1 MDCKK
6 IIEIANANGWLAKC
20 DDDGEGHVE
29 FSFEQHS
36 PLGEDVVVE
45 LDPCLPDQV
54 VAKVREYA
62 NDFDPDDHA
71 RMWIENSS
79 GRGVP
84 QSVRE
89 LIDDADAIKQM
100 LENLAQALEDLE
112 RNGCAS
118 CFVNTNEYTF
128 DVVDLIADHLGWA
141 ILSQADRVTGKI
153 TYLFSR
159 ITPLGDYFHFDVE
172 AHDALG
178 IVKGVRSYADD
189 FDTDDFARAKIT
201 DPDGPGIPNSIRALV
216 NEGDE
221 IKRML
226 TRLASAL
233 EHPEETHYTDH
244 LAKVE
249 WSIDD
254 AIDAAEEQGVTLTRE
269 QATAW
274 WIENQKWFAEQLTQT
289 GNEMLSNVDWAEEA
303 GEPVAEEG
311 DPDA

>member
-29 FSFEQHS
+29 FSFRQHS

-54 VAKVREYA
+54 VAKIREYA

-71 RMWIENSS
+71 RMWIENSD

-89 LIDDADAIKQM
+89 LIDDAEEIKQM
-100 LENLAQALEDLE
+100 LENLAHALEELE
-112 RNGCAS
+112 TNDHAS
-118 CFVNTNEYTF
+118 CFTNTNEYTF
-128 DVVDLIADHLGWA
+128 DVVNLIADHLGWVF
-141 ILSQADRVTGKI
+141 LSQTDRVTGKI

-159 ITPLGDYFHFDVE
+159 ITPLGYYFHFDVE

-189 FDTDDFARAKIT
+189 FDTDDFAHAKIA
-201 DPDGPGIPNSIRALV
+201 DPNGLGIPISIRALV
-216 NEGDE
+216 NEADE
-221 IKRML
+221 VKSL
-226 TRLASAL
+226 LERLASAL

-254 AIDAAEEQGVTLTRE
+254 AVAAAEEQGVTLTRE

-274 WIENQKWFAEQLTQT
+274 WIANQKWFAEQLTQT
-289 GNEMLSNVDWAEEA
+289 GNDMLSNVDWAEVA
-303 GEPVAEEG
+303 GESDEKED

>member
-1 MDCKK
+1 MEQNK
-6 IIEIANANGWLAKC
+6 ILEIANEYGWTANC
-20 DDDGEGHVE
+20 DNDGEGHVE
-29 FSFEQHS
+29 FSFRQHS

-54 VAKVREYA
+54 VAKIREYA

-71 RMWIENSS
+71 RMWIEHSD

-89 LIDDADAIKQM
+89 LIDDAEEIKQM
-100 LENLAQALEDLE
+100 LESLACALEDLDRE
-112 RNGCAS
+112 NRRS
-118 CFVNTNEYTF
+118 CPAKGIEHTF
-128 DVVDLIADHLGWA
+128 DLINHIADYLGWA
-141 ILSQADRVTGKI
+141 TLSQTDRVTGKI
-153 TYLFSR
+153 TCLFSQ
-159 ITPLGDYFHFDVE
+159 ISPTGDYFHFSV
-172 AHDALG
+172 DANDAIG
-178 IVKGVRSYADD
+178 IVKGVRNYADG

-221 IKRML
+221 VKRML
-226 TRLASAL
+226 ERLAFAL
-233 EHPEETHYTDH
+233 DHPEHTQYMDH

-254 AIDAAEEQGVTLTRE
+254 AIAAADEQGVTLSRE

-274 WIENQKWFAEQLTQT
+274 WIENQKWFAEALTQN
-289 GNEMLSNVDWAEEA
+289 GNDMLANVDWAEVVDESF
-303 GEPVAEEG
+303 GQRPG
-311 DPDA
+311 NDR